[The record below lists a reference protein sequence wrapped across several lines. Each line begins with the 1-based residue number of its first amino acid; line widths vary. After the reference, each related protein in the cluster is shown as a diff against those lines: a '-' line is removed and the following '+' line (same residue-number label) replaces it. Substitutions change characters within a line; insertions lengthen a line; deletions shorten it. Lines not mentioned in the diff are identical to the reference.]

1 MVQEE
6 SSRREAEAYFSAH
19 VRGSSGMGGAD
30 VRDKKSLVELV
41 CNSTPRIAFF
51 NRPWIRFTPSSV
63 ACIILSL

>member
-51 NRPWIRFTPSSV
+51 NRPWIRFTPALHV
-63 ACIILSL
+63 